1 LQKDDKMRSQGKDFF
16 VGVRLLKSLSL
27 SQEGSDPYEKIFAL
41 PSRAFV
47 DYRIMENMKKGFT
60 IIEVTVTISILIIVI
75 MAVLGISFLG
85 QKFYQR
91 GEVRAEIL
99 QNGRIISERMAREIR
114 QADELVTQL
123 PQVPDLPGNSPPKE
137 IEFQDGHTPSPY
149 DYLGSDYYYVRYYI
163 ATDTDEVH
171 RAYMVY
177 CFDACGICNEYFR
190 WNDTKMAGEVEVG
203 ASPCELEDR
212 IIGEYT
218 QDMSFWGAGL
228 INISLTLQK
237 DSEQI
242 DLNTKVLGR
251 NL

>member
-1 LQKDDKMRSQGKDFF
+1 MTKQNYS
-16 VGVRLLKSLSL
+16 
-27 SQEGSDPYEKIFAL
+27 
-41 PSRAFV
+41 
-47 DYRIMENMKKGFT
+47 KGFT

-85 QKFYQR
+85 QRFYQH
-91 GEVRAEIL
+91 GEARAEIL
-99 QNGRIISERMAREIR
+99 QNGRIISERMARELR

-123 PQVPDLPGNSPPKE
+123 PQVPDQPENPPSKE
-137 IEFQDGHTPSPY
+137 IEFQDGHLPSPY
-149 DYLGSDYYYVRYYI
+149 AYLGSEYYYIRYYI
-163 ATDTDEVH
+163 AEGTNEVH
-171 RAYMVY
+171 REYIVY
-177 CFDACGICNEYFR
+177 CFDACGVCSEYFR
-190 WNDTKMAGEVEVG
+190 WNDTKMEGEVEAG
-203 ASPCELEDR
+203 TFPCQLEDR
-212 IIGEYT
+212 IIGEYA